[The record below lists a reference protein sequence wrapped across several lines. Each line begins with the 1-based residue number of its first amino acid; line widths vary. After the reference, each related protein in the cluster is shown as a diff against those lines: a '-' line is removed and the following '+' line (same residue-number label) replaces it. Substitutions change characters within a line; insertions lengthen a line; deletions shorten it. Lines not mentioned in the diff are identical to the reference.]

1 MPNDLEP
8 GDARSGMLIQGF
20 ENAEYITCAVQY
32 NVGKPPLVTVPY
44 VEGRPE
50 FEGLP
55 HAFRGGSL
63 PKSALYSDH
72 QGPLTFTSL
81 RWRGTNHG
89 NPVSEM
95 RFDSDVTFLG
105 EPRELLDD
113 YRVEEFTSYI
123 DGLEQATNFRT
134 VNTNSNTRTDS
145 EPLTVSIEEIAPL
158 TWSNGQVTYA
168 VGVATPWSGTSG
180 QSFTARTRVYL
191 QTTVRGGVTVAEHL
205 QAQWPIR
212 ALLVLLHGTR
222 LSWREHRIRD
232 DQFPLW
238 MTNGPSSHREY
249 VKVIPRRTVRD
260 FEQPKPPFAAVAL
273 PLLYFEQLGP
283 ERLARWIELY
293 HDPDIARAVEPSV
306 EVINGM
312 SNFLEPQLMM
322 AILGL
327 DAFGY
332 VKLGPQRRDL
342 WINIKA
348 CIDATGIDFSALG
361 SNEVVAKALANTNN
375 DLKHPDRR
383 RRPDSIELG
392 LAVDMAIAIL
402 RMQIFDL
409 LHIEE
414 DLARNARGSRDIEG
428 AIQNFS
434 RNGITVAEMRENG
447 RNIARFVPS
456 NEEVAAEGEDA

>member
-1 MPNDLEP
+1 
-8 GDARSGMLIQGF
+8 MLIGGF
-20 ENAEYITCAVQY
+20 ENAEYLTCAVQY
-32 NVGKPPLVTVPY
+32 NSGKPPLVTVPY

-72 QGPLTFTSL
+72 QGRLTFTSL

-105 EPRELLDD
+105 EPRELQDD

-134 VNTNSNTRTDS
+134 VSTNLNTRTDS
-145 EPLTVSIEEIAPL
+145 EPLTISIEEIAPL
-158 TWSNGQVTYA
+158 AWSSDEITYT
-168 VGVATPWSGTSG
+168 VGVNTPWSEKSG

-191 QTTVRGGVTVAEHL
+191 RTTVRGGVTVSEHL

-222 LSWREHRIRD
+222 LSWREHRVSD

-238 MTNGPSSHREY
+238 MMNGPSSHREY

-260 FEQPKPPFAAVAL
+260 FDQPEPPFAAVAL
-273 PLLYFEQLGP
+273 PLIYFEQLGP
-283 ERLARWIELY
+283 ERLARWVELY
-293 HDPDIARAVEPSV
+293 HDFDIARAVEPSV

-312 SNFLEPQLMM
+312 SNFLEPQLIM
-322 AILGL
+322 AVLGL
-327 DAFGY
+327 DAFGF
-332 VKLGPQRRDL
+332 VKLGRQRRDL
-342 WINIKA
+342 WENIKA
-348 CIDATGIDFSALG
+348 CVDATGIDFSALG

-383 RRPDSIELG
+383 RRPDSVELN
-392 LAVDMAIAIL
+392 LAVDLAIAVL
-402 RMQIFDL
+402 RMQLFDL
-409 LHIEE
+409 LNIEE
-414 DLARNARGSRDIEG
+414 DLARDARGSRDVGG
-428 AIQNFS
+428 AVQNFS
-434 RNGITVAEMRENG
+434 RNGITVATTRENG
-447 RNIARFVPS
+447 RNVARFVAVS
-456 NEEVAAEGEDA
+456 EAAVLEGEDV